1 MVHVHR
7 PLPAL
12 LSALPCMLAV
22 AAVTAGCNKID
33 GGDDSLGGGPEK
45 DARLVTDV
53 YTWDCIEYT
62 DAGEELYQGVFGE
75 VVRLQFAPD
84 ALPIVPLPSVGGC
97 TAQLNMFPE
106 DAGAGGLDIPGA
118 ATDDISWETDG
129 DGGVF
134 QYESAG
140 FWRDDVFEDNRTCN
154 NINDVLLGG
163 TRLVDAGVL
172 DGVGTPT
179 PEDVPVVG
187 FSGLSMDPGTGA
199 ETIQFGD
206 EITAS
211 WAEHDWDTV
220 WVQVRRELE
229 GVAWESVTCNATGLD
244 SFTLDSAVW
253 SQLDENISVDQNQ
266 LYIGFEKSEL
276 VETADGYKVETSIR
290 SMAVAI
296 VRD

>member
-1 MVHVHR
+1 MTHR
-7 PLPAL
+7 HRLAL
-12 LSALPCMLAV
+12 LAGLALV
-22 AAVTAGCNKID
+22 ACNKGE
-33 GGDDSLGGGPEK
+33 GGEDQLGGGPEK

-62 DAGEELYQGVFGE
+62 EDGEELYQGVFGE
-75 VVRLQFAPD
+75 QVRLQFAPD

-97 TAQLNMFPE
+97 TAGLNMFPE
-106 DAGAGGLDIPGA
+106 DAGTGGQDIPDADADG
-118 ATDDISWETDG
+118 IQWETDES
-129 DGGVF
+129 GGVF
-134 QYESAG
+134 TNESAG
-140 FWRDDVFEDNRTCN
+140 YWRDDVFEDNRTCN

-163 TRLVDAGVL
+163 TRLVNAGAL
-172 DGVGTPT
+172 EGVGTPV
-179 PEDVPVVG
+179 PEDVPVVS
-187 FSGLSMDPGTGA
+187 FSGLSVDSGTGA

-211 WAEHDWDTV
+211 WEDHDWDSV
-220 WVQVRRELE
+220 WIQVRRELE

-244 SFTLDSAVW
+244 AFTLDSAVW
-253 SQLDENISVDQNQ
+253 GQLNEGITVDQNQ
-266 LYIGFEKSEL
+266 LYVGFEKSEL